1 MTAIA
6 QCFDSADGVPGE
18 MKPNR
23 NHKHVVCRKCSAA
36 RRERQ
41 LGYRS
46 SWTGCTS
53 CRRVLH
59 WLKSLVKCTK
69 IFLALNVDCILLV
82 QARNSNYP
90 LKYLNILQN
99 MFYLFRF
106 RIYFDV
112 ISFNQVLRNRAYTLL
127 CIVYFSI
134 QGIFFAMPKEPE
146 VAISRKQ
153 LRAEKGGNPAVL
165 AKSR

>member
-6 QCFDSADGVPGE
+6 QCFDSADGVSGE

-23 NHKHVVCRKCSAA
+23 NHKHVECRKCSAA

-53 CRRVLH
+53 CRRVLQ

-69 IFLALNVDCILLV
+69 IFLALNIDCILLV
-82 QARNSNYP
+82 QRRNSNYP

-99 MFYLFRF
+99 TFYLFRLEF
-106 RIYFDV
+106 RLIWYLLIKFCE
-112 ISFNQVLRNRAYTLL
+112 IWPIHCCALFIVLSKA
-127 CIVYFSI
+127 YFS
-134 QGIFFAMPKEPE
+134 QC
-146 VAISRKQ
+146 RKRLK
-153 LRAEKGGNPAVL
+153 LR
-165 AKSR
+165 

>member
-1 MTAIA
+1 MSSLIRPKKIVTAIVTAIA

-53 CRRVLH
+53 CRRVLQ
-59 WLKSLVKCTK
+59 WLKSLIKCTK
-69 IFLALNVDCILLV
+69 ISLARNIDWILLV
-82 QARNSNYP
+82 QAWNSNYP
-90 LKYLNILQN
+90 LKYLNILQR
-99 MFYLFRF
+99 MFYLLGSEFRL
-106 RIYFDV
+106 IWY
-112 ISFNQVLRNRAYTLL
+112 LL
-127 CIVYFSI
+127 IRVCEIWPIHCYAFFIFLSKAYFS
-134 QGIFFAMPKEPE
+134 QR
-146 VAISRKQ
+146 RKRMK
-153 LRAEKGGNPAVL
+153 LR
-165 AKSR
+165 